1 MYTVPDRKIA
11 MNIDI
16 KEKLNLYPSNARE
29 KLYEIRNL
37 VYEVA
42 KEEQLGEITE
52 NLKWGE
58 PSYSVKKGSPI
69 RMDWKSK
76 KPNQVSLYFNCKT
89 TLVETFKEIYRGS
102 LQFEG
107 NREIVLPLSN
117 SIPTNELKDCISKA
131 LRYHEIKHLPLL
143 GS

>member
-1 MYTVPDRKIA
+1 MRTVSDRKIA

-16 KEKLNLYPSNARE
+16 KEKLDLYPSKARE
-29 KLYEIRNL
+29 RLNEIRNL
-37 VYEVA
+37 IYKIA

-52 NLKWGE
+52 DLKWGE

-76 KPNQVSLYFNCKT
+76 QPNQVSLYFNCKT

-107 NREIVLPLSN
+107 NREIVLPISN
-117 SIPTNELKDCISKA
+117 SIPTNELKGCISKA
-131 LRYHEIKHLPLL
+131 LRYHKIKHLPLL